1 MSNFIPPNIIQ
12 TPDFAG
18 LAKERIDRKRQEE
31 TNKNAFLDQFSE
43 AQGLY
48 LDGDRPAVQDAW
60 NKVQSTIDMVAE
72 NDTPESRRQLKQV
85 YADYAKVAGTA
96 QVLADQHRT
105 QVASYKADP
114 TKYAMSGGDFFSW
127 DEQFRTKTRSFD
139 DMQSAL
145 DNPNVLPSSASYAL
159 LNPFEQ
165 AQTLMGETA
174 RVAST
179 FYDSSGSLDTL
190 GLRNRV
196 RDIAIKKI
204 MANPEAMERA
214 IIWGATTNNNPKSG
228 FAGDGDGKINSLEE
242 LNMIKELP
250 QDQREEYMEAYL
262 DALVD
267 DYMELT
273 PGNVNKQSDKKS
285 LPTTPLSIQAAG
297 GQEVGFIT
305 LPGYI
310 NTSFDYEKTD
320 EISGETTQV
329 QGEGKIT
336 QIGSAPDGSLYVT
349 IESVESTGEID
360 NEGNAITRTVVRHQ
374 PATQYQVDKI
384 LGKYGNGYDLSGLT
398 PPPPVEQAATETEA
412 TPAESPAETT
422 TTGTTGTTA
431 VTIDPKDDV
440 FNIFTDEA
448 TEEPTIENDV
458 EGTLEP
464 EETPEG
470 ATKKVEVKT
479 PEAFIKIENQAD
491 ETLDRISR
499 GISAKELEED
509 KPYMF
514 KEAKKLQ
521 KDIVDT
527 RAQIKKGKKA
537 GEDTTDL
544 EEKLKEQSR
553 ILKKVNKVNQTIS
566 ERRGRREFEES
577 LPDLKMDED
586 PLNEDVKEPTEKP
599 AETATEEAPAEE
611 TKEQPVEE
619 TKNRDY
625 IVMENGVVVF
635 RDEYDSKFAGKP
647 SSTGTPFPDTFEEYA
662 EIFQQTI
669 KNEAEDPVNIVAGVD
684 RTTGVKTNKSKETT
698 EKASA
703 GVAPPADSPAPEL
716 DMSDMLLPQS
726 FYKET
731 LDSEGGLAYSPKD
744 RAARKAENKD
754 APKVTQAMIDNGMFG
769 DKKPKIGQLIHTNK
783 GVTYS
788 TFKSWAEDNNIPKEE
803 YQERFLN
810 LTEREALSVVDKFA
824 EKSGADQ
831 FESKILRS
839 MFTQN
844 VWGTGKVFAADFKS
858 GRSKKYRSLLDWLQ
872 EGTGREFEDSR
883 KLSAEDVKAIEDFYN
898 ENPEK
903 FINEFIDKK
912 QIYFTTLDEFDEFGD
927 GWSGRAEKLRVAML
941 DELKSN
947 NNSSYAVI

>member
-31 TNKNAFLDQFSE
+31 ASKNAFLDQFE
-43 AQGLY
+43 QAQGLY
-48 LDGDRPAVQDAW
+48 LDGDRPAVQSAW
-60 NKVQSTIDMVAE
+60 DKVQSTIDMVAE

-105 QVASYKADP
+105 QVAAYKADP

-127 DEQFRTKTRSFD
+127 DEEFRTKTRSFE

-174 RVAST
+174 NIVST
-179 FYDSSGSLDTL
+179 FYDASGALDAK
-190 GLRNRV
+190 GLRSRIK
-196 RDIAIKKI
+196 DIAAKKI

-214 IIWGATTNNNPKSG
+214 IIWGATTSNNPAEG

-250 QDQREEYMEAYL
+250 QEQRDAYMNAYL
-262 DALVD
+262 DSLVD
-267 DYMELT
+267 NYIDLT
-273 PGNVNKQSDKKS
+273 PGLSQGESGKTKLSGYSMKMQVEGDFSGIGAAPLEEVDVDMIS
-285 LPTTPLSIQAAG
+285 LPGTVKRG
-297 GQEVGFIT
+297 GLGFSEVGVDAN
-305 LPGYI
+305 GNY
-310 NTSFDYEKTD
+310 
-320 EISGETTQV
+320 
-329 QGEGKIT
+329 
-336 QIGSAPDGSLYVT
+336 YVT
-349 IESVESTGEID
+349 VETKEEESYEDPVTFEPK
-360 NEGNAITRTVVRHQ
+360 TRTVIKSETRKANPNEVS
-374 PATQYQVDKI
+374 AILSVYGDK
-384 LGKYGNGYDLSGLT
+384 YDFSALT
-398 PPPPVEQAATETEA
+398 PTPPPVEQAATETEA
-412 TPAESPAETT
+412 TAVEAPAETT
-422 TTGTTGTTA
+422 TTETTGTTA
-431 VTIDPKDDV
+431 VTIDPADDALG
-440 FNIFTDEA
+440 IFTDEA
-448 TEEPTIENDV
+448 TEE
-458 EGTLEP
+458 
-464 EETPEG
+464 
-470 ATKKVEVKT
+470 VEVKT

-491 ETLDRISR
+491 ETLERISR

-527 RAQIKKGKKA
+527 RAQIKEGKKA
-537 GEDTTDL
+537 GKDTTAL
-544 EEKLKEQSR
+544 EEKLKEQIR

-599 AETATEEAPAEE
+599 VETATEEAPAEE

-662 EIFQQTI
+662 ETFQQTI
-669 KNEAEDPVNIVAGVD
+669 KNESEDPVNIVAGVD
-684 RTTGVKTNKSKETT
+684 RTTGVKTKETT

-754 APKVTQAMIDNGMFG
+754 APRVTQAMIDNGMFG

-844 VWGTGKVFAADFKS
+844 AWGTGKVFAADFKS

-872 EGTGREFEDSR
+872 EGTGRDFKDSR

>member
-60 NKVQSTIDMVAE
+60 NKVQITIDMVAE

-114 TKYAMSGGDFFSW
+114 TKYAMSGSDFFSW

-214 IIWGATTNNNPKSG
+214 IIWGATTNNNTKSG

-250 QDQREEYMEAYL
+250 QEQREEYMEVYL

-310 NTSFDYEKTD
+310 NTSFNYEKTD

-329 QGEGKIT
+329 QGEGRIT

-349 IESVESTGEID
+349 IESVESTGEL
-360 NEGNAITRTVVRHQ
+360 NADGESIKKTVIRHQ

-384 LGKYGNGYDLSGLT
+384 LGKYSNGYDLSGLT

-412 TPAESPAETT
+412 TPAEAPAETT
-422 TTGTTGTTA
+422 TTGTADTKTTDTPA
-431 VTIDPKDDV
+431 VVIDPKDDAL
-440 FNIFTDEA
+440 NIFTDEA
-448 TEEPTIENDV
+448 SKESK
-458 EGTLEP
+458 EGDKSF
-464 EETPEG
+464 
-470 ATKKVEVKT
+470 AY
-479 PEAFIKIENQAD
+479 AD
-491 ETLDRISR
+491 LD
-499 GISAKELEED
+499 
-509 KPYMF
+509 
-514 KEAKKLQ
+514 
-521 KDIVDT
+521 DT
-527 RAQIKKGKKA
+527 GKKA
-537 GEDTTDL
+537 VQKLRLKQQLERGSKVDRERARNITFTEEENSVISNWKQTVPMRNGFPVFKDIPKNTYDIDTST
-544 EEKLKEQSR
+544 
-553 ILKKVNKVNQTIS
+553 
-566 ERRGRREFEES
+566 
-577 LPDLKMDED
+577 
-586 PLNEDVKEPTEKP
+586 KP
-599 AETATEEAPAEE
+599 VETAEKEAPAEATE
-611 TKEQPVEE
+611 KTEEQG
-619 TKNRDY
+619 RDY
-625 IVMENGVVVF
+625 VVINGIPVY
-635 RDEYDSKFAGKP
+635 RDEYQKIAGTKSSIGTRYPDTLEEYAKRFGETVKNEADEALQGEEISETTVTNEAIPAGTRLEGDRSIIDVERADEQVTSSKTDKIKEDTTKPDSVVLPPVTSAVLSEMGTSTEGDGKRDGKGGYNYKIYKDRDEPIGEAENAKEGVPSPVSNP
-647 SSTGTPFPDTFEEYA
+647 SSTESYSYYADGLGKDFKWTPETVQKAFDRWNANVPVEPEVWIKVANQFGIPVDLMIAMAAAEGSVGRGDRQVITKNFFNWGNSTKGDNLPTGSEEQDKYNTYFKTWEDGLKTWADGLVRMYRPDSGDWSELWSGDDTFVTQRKTKTEDGVVAKGSRYA
-662 EIFQQTI
+662 
-669 KNEAEDPVNIVAGVD
+669 
-684 RTTGVKTNKSKETT
+684 TNK
-698 EKASA
+698 
-703 GVAPPADSPAPEL
+703 
-716 DMSDMLLPQS
+716 
-726 FYKET
+726 
-731 LDSEGGLAYSPKD
+731 
-744 RAARKAENKD
+744 
-754 APKVTQAMIDNGMFG
+754 
-769 DKKPKIGQLIHTNK
+769 
-783 GVTYS
+783 
-788 TFKSWAEDNNIPKEE
+788 E
-803 YQERFLN
+803 Y
-810 LTEREALSVVDKFA
+810 
-824 EKSGADQ
+824 
-831 FESKILRS
+831 ESKIKEILNYS
-839 MFTQN
+839 
-844 VWGTGKVFAADFKS
+844 FKRQF
-858 GRSKKYRSLLDWLQ
+858 GNDYRKKD
-872 EGTGREFEDSR
+872 
-883 KLSAEDVKAIEDFYN
+883 
-898 ENPEK
+898 
-903 FINEFIDKK
+903 
-912 QIYFTTLDEFDEFGD
+912 
-927 GWSGRAEKLRVAML
+927 
-941 DELKSN
+941 
-947 NNSSYAVI
+947 

>member
-204 MANPEAMERA
+204 MSNPEAMERA

-250 QDQREEYMEAYL
+250 QEQREEYMEAYL

-329 QGEGKIT
+329 QGEGRIT

-349 IESVESTGEID
+349 IESVESTGEL
-360 NEGNAITRTVVRHQ
+360 NADGESIKKTVIRHQ

-384 LGKYGNGYDLSGLT
+384 LGKYSNGYDFSGLT

-412 TPAESPAETT
+412 TPAEAPAETT
-422 TTGTTGTTA
+422 TTGTADTKTTDTPA
-431 VTIDPKDDV
+431 VMIDPKDDAL
-440 FNIFTDEA
+440 NIFTDEA
-448 TEEPTIENDV
+448 SKESKEGDKSFAYADLDDTGKKAVQKLRLKQQLERGSKADRERARNITFTEEENSVISNWKQTVPMRYGFPSFKGIPKNTYDIDTSTKPV
-458 EGTLEP
+458 EATV
-464 EETPEG
+464 EETP
-470 ATKKVEVKT
+470 
-479 PEAFIKIENQAD
+479 
-491 ETLDRISR
+491 
-499 GISAKELEED
+499 
-509 KPYMF
+509 
-514 KEAKKLQ
+514 
-521 KDIVDT
+521 
-527 RAQIKKGKKA
+527 
-537 GEDTTDL
+537 
-544 EEKLKEQSR
+544 
-553 ILKKVNKVNQTIS
+553 
-566 ERRGRREFEES
+566 
-577 LPDLKMDED
+577 
-586 PLNEDVKEPTEKP
+586 
-599 AETATEEAPAEE
+599 AETTTEEAPVKETKE
-611 TKEQPVEE
+611 TKEQPAKE

-625 IVMENGVVVF
+625 IVMQNGVVVF
-635 RDEYDSKFAGKP
+635 RDEYDSKFAGKQ
-647 SSTGTPFPDTFEEYA
+647 SSTGTPYPDTFEEYA
-662 EIFQQTI
+662 KIFQQTI

-684 RTTGVKTNKSKETT
+684 RTRRSEQQNQTPATT
-698 EKASA
+698 EEEISTEEE
-703 GVAPPADSPAPEL
+703 GLVADMPSDDVSTKGSVKDSEFRSGAPENPTVYIQRGGFIPNPDSPKEGVPMPSREKV
-716 DMSDMLLPQS
+716 LPKTAKS
-726 FYKET
+726 FYTTKRDKK
-731 LDSEGGLAYSPKD
+731 LDFEWTAENVKLAIDRWNGEFAKQTGIDYQTIIDVSNQFGIPVELIIGLAAKESELGNSD
-744 RAARKAENKD
+744 RPSKTKNLYNWGNTTK
-754 APKVTQAMIDNGMFG
+754 G
-769 DKKPKIGQLIHTNK
+769 DKRK
-783 GVTYS
+783 GSEQDKKNTY
-788 TFKSWAEDNNIPKEE
+788 FK
-803 YQERFLN
+803 
-810 LTEREALSVVDKFA
+810 T
-824 EKSGADQ
+824 
-831 FESKILRS
+831 
-839 MFTQN
+839 
-844 VWGTGKVFAADFKS
+844 
-858 GRSKKYRSLLDWLQ
+858 
-872 EGTGREFEDSR
+872 FEDGLYAWADGFVRLYRPDSGDWMELFQENAPDSYVDDEGNVIGIGGSFVVQRGKLKGSRYAANPEQEEAIRDMITWNVVVNLSR
-883 KLSAEDVKAIEDFYN
+883 KDPN
-898 ENPEK
+898 
-903 FINEFIDKK
+903 KK
-912 QIYFTTLDEFDEFGD
+912 STRYIKK
-927 GWSGRAEKLRVAML
+927 R
-941 DELKSN
+941 LK
-947 NNSSYAVI
+947 I

>member
-60 NKVQSTIDMVAE
+60 NKVQITIDMVAE

-114 TKYAMSGGDFFSW
+114 TKYAMSGSDFFSW

-214 IIWGATTNNNPKSG
+214 IIWGATTNNNTKSG

-250 QDQREEYMEAYL
+250 QEQREEYMEVYL

-310 NTSFDYEKTD
+310 NTSFNYEKTD

-329 QGEGKIT
+329 QGEGRIT

-349 IESVESTGEID
+349 IESVESTGEL
-360 NEGNAITRTVVRHQ
+360 NADGESIKKTVIRHQ

-384 LGKYGNGYDLSGLT
+384 LGKYSNGYDLSGLT

-412 TPAESPAETT
+412 TPAEAPAETT
-422 TTGTTGTTA
+422 TTGTADTKTTDTPA
-431 VTIDPKDDV
+431 VVIDPKDDAL
-440 FNIFTDEA
+440 NIFTDEA
-448 TEEPTIENDV
+448 SKESK
-458 EGTLEP
+458 EGDKSF
-464 EETPEG
+464 
-470 ATKKVEVKT
+470 AY
-479 PEAFIKIENQAD
+479 AD
-491 ETLDRISR
+491 LD
-499 GISAKELEED
+499 
-509 KPYMF
+509 
-514 KEAKKLQ
+514 
-521 KDIVDT
+521 DT
-527 RAQIKKGKKA
+527 GKKA
-537 GEDTTDL
+537 VQKLRLKQQLERGSKVDRERARNITFTEEENSVISNWKQTVPMRNGFPVFKDIPKNTYDIDTST
-544 EEKLKEQSR
+544 
-553 ILKKVNKVNQTIS
+553 
-566 ERRGRREFEES
+566 
-577 LPDLKMDED
+577 
-586 PLNEDVKEPTEKP
+586 KP
-599 AETATEEAPAEE
+599 VETAEKEAPAEATE
-611 TKEQPVEE
+611 KTEEQG
-619 TKNRDY
+619 RDY
-625 IVMENGVVVF
+625 VVINGIPVY
-635 RDEYDSKFAGKP
+635 RDEYQKIAGTKSSIGTRYPDTLEEYAKRFGETVKNEADEALQGEEISETTVTNEAIPAGTRLEGDRSIIDVERADEQVTSSKTDKIKEDTTKPDSVVLPPVTSAVLSEMGTSTEGDGKRDGKGGYNYKIYKDRDEPIGEAENAKEGVPSPVSNP
-647 SSTGTPFPDTFEEYA
+647 SSTESYSYYADGLGKDFKWTPETVQKAFDRWNANVPVEPEVWIKVANQFGIPVDLMIAMAAAEGSVGRGDRQVITKNFFNWGNSTKGDNLPTGSEEQDKYNTYFKTWEDGLMTWADGLVRMYRPDSGDWSELWSGDDTFVTQRKTKTEDGVVAKGSRYA
-662 EIFQQTI
+662 
-669 KNEAEDPVNIVAGVD
+669 
-684 RTTGVKTNKSKETT
+684 TNK
-698 EKASA
+698 
-703 GVAPPADSPAPEL
+703 
-716 DMSDMLLPQS
+716 
-726 FYKET
+726 
-731 LDSEGGLAYSPKD
+731 
-744 RAARKAENKD
+744 
-754 APKVTQAMIDNGMFG
+754 
-769 DKKPKIGQLIHTNK
+769 
-783 GVTYS
+783 
-788 TFKSWAEDNNIPKEE
+788 E
-803 YQERFLN
+803 Y
-810 LTEREALSVVDKFA
+810 
-824 EKSGADQ
+824 
-831 FESKILRS
+831 ESKIKEILNYS
-839 MFTQN
+839 
-844 VWGTGKVFAADFKS
+844 FKRQF
-858 GRSKKYRSLLDWLQ
+858 GNDYRKKD
-872 EGTGREFEDSR
+872 
-883 KLSAEDVKAIEDFYN
+883 
-898 ENPEK
+898 
-903 FINEFIDKK
+903 
-912 QIYFTTLDEFDEFGD
+912 
-927 GWSGRAEKLRVAML
+927 
-941 DELKSN
+941 
-947 NNSSYAVI
+947 